1 MLLAISDKNRLG
13 IITDGAVRKTNDSD
27 YDFFQY

>member
-1 MLLAISDKNRLG
+1 MLLAISDKSRPG